1 LKIYAFSFCIDTA
14 SQFVQQVLPEDSL
27 GNIYEPREM
36 SYEGRYMAVP
46 PSEKAL
52 SKLGLEVI
60 ARK

>member
-1 LKIYAFSFCIDTA
+1 
-14 SQFVQQVLPEDSL
+14 
-27 GNIYEPREM
+27 M

-60 ARK
+60 ARKWVKILSVHKIDLIQMLIYKKVVCV